1 MMCVSFI
8 IDGGNMFFHWTLPL
22 SNPLPSNTSF
32 DIDLVVFGERV
43 GIGLC
48 GVDSGSGFLHLF
60 LFTGPTLLLLL
71 GAFLTPVLLNSFLP
85 APPLFFGALTT
96 LGRDSYSWISI
107 WWRGGRGLLHSIHN
121 SRLELPVSINEA
133 ICWGQIPSIHKLFI
147 CRRSRY

>member
-1 MMCVSFI
+1 
-8 IDGGNMFFHWTLPL
+8 MFFHWTLPL

-48 GVDSGSGFLHLF
+48 GVDSGLKRLPSPFSVYWPNIIAS
-60 LFTGPTLLLLL
+60 TR
-71 GAFLTPVLLNSFLP
+71 FLTPVLLNSFLP

-107 WWRGGRGLLHSIHN
+107 
-121 SRLELPVSINEA
+121 
-133 ICWGQIPSIHKLFI
+133 
-147 CRRSRY
+147 